1 MSRRSSLTAR
11 VLVLF
16 SLCIFLGAGCRGT
29 ISPSASLPTPSVS
42 DPRPA
47 SFEGLSP
54 AEAARNIDLTA
65 AVVLKMR
72 QHITTPGLE
81 IAREVGLGS
90 DIARDI
96 VIRRFAPQNRVEVE
110 WTASVDDQRNT
121 GSIVGGNLQ
130 NAYDLLPMPYWRGD
144 DQSAYGS
151 GVLWLSDSIYENLTR
166 SRFSTFRF
174 GFLNPDVRAT
184 LPANSRLAKAMNEL
198 EKKVA
203 AVSQDVT
210 LTTAEAT
217 STQLLIVNGT
227 STQVEVFTARNWFGE
242 MTVLNNPKNPL
253 VLRVKMNQ
261 LPVDAL
267 NGGLFDYEITE
278 IKDVLE

>member
-1 MSRRSSLTAR
+1 MPGRFLLTAR

-16 SLCIFLGAGCRGT
+16 SLCIFLGAGCRET
-29 ISPSASLPTPSVS
+29 SSPSLSLPTPSVS

-54 AEAARNIDLTA
+54 GEAARKLDLTA
-65 AVVLKMR
+65 AAVLKMR
-72 QHITTPGLE
+72 QHVTTPGLE
-81 IAREVGLGS
+81 MARELGLGS

-110 WTASVDDQRNT
+110 WAASADDQRNT
-121 GSIVGGNLQ
+121 GSVVGGDLSK
-130 NAYDLLPMPYWRGD
+130 AYDLFPLPYWKGD
-144 DQSAYGS
+144 EQPAYGS
-151 GVLWLSDSIYENLTR
+151 GVLWLSYNIYENLTR
-166 SRFSTFRF
+166 SHFSTFRF
-174 GFLNPDVRAT
+174 GLLSPDVRAT
-184 LPANSRLAKAMNEL
+184 FPANSRLAKALNEL

-203 AVSQDVT
+203 VLPQDVT

-217 STQLLIVNGT
+217 STQLLMVNGT
-227 STQVEVFTARNWFGE
+227 STQVEVFVARNWFGE
-242 MTVLNNPKNPL
+242 MTVLNNPENPL
-253 VLRVKMNQ
+253 VLRVKMNT
-261 LPVDAL
+261 LPVSDL